1 MEAARGWLVPGV
13 LPELCF
19 DEFFLKF
26 NLLDVP
32 CLKLAL
38 SKALGFGIIAGSVM
52 VKLPQIVKLV
62 RAGSAEGL
70 SFKSILLEMLA
81 LTGTMVYSIT
91 HGFPFS
97 TWGEVLFLMLQ
108 TLTIGFLIQHLGGST
123 AMGFLFLGG
132 FFSLLAISLS
142 PVVPMAMITAMQAT
156 NVPAIVIS
164 RLIQATTNYRNG
176 HTGQLSAI
184 TVGLLFL
191 GSLARI
197 YTCVQVSVYRQLL
210 LPGWTLLVTCSR
222 DSFPSDQPCSAGD
235 QRLSHDGHIRGV
247 LCLQRAHCGPTA
259 LLLERPAH
267 REAPAAA
274 QTAAAEEEKELRGNK
289 PPQQQIL
296 HVLIPSFWDLVL
308 GCSQSM
314 GLRLH
319 RTNISST
326 CN

>member
-197 YTCVQVSVYRQLL
+197 YTCVQETNDSLMMVTYVVSSACNGLIVAQLL
-210 LPGWTLLVTCSR
+210 YYWNAR
-222 DSFPSDQPCSAGD
+222 
-235 QRLSHDGHIRGV
+235 
-247 LCLQRAHCGPTA
+247 PT
-259 LLLERPAH
+259 
-267 REAPAAA
+267 
-274 QTAAAEEEKELRGNK
+274 GK
-289 PPQQQIL
+289 PPQQHKQ
-296 HVLIPSFWDLVL
+296 
-308 GCSQSM
+308 QQQKKKK
-314 GLRLH
+314 
-319 RTNISST
+319 N
-326 CN
+326 